1 MAGKK
6 QKTDQGM
13 SKQMNI
19 FDIISGLE
27 AAATKKDG
35 LGPEP
40 GSLMIGSMVRERL
53 SQTLKRSMYKRYEVA
68 GRMSEL
74 LGIEIT
80 DSMLYSWT
88 AESKESH
95 RFPLEYLPA
104 FCWATGD
111 LGIAESVAKRCGA
124 RLVKGEE
131 VVLLELARIAEKKRQ
146 ADEEKRLMDEEE
158 AALREYLSAM
168 RGEER

>member
-1 MAGKK
+1 MAERKR
-6 QKTDQGM
+6 KTDKGM

-19 FDIISGLE
+19 FDMLHGLE
-27 AAATKKDG
+27 VAATKQDG
-35 LGPEP
+35 IGPAP
-40 GSLMIGSMVRERL
+40 GSLLIGSMVRELL
-53 SQTLKRSMYKRYEVA
+53 SQTLKRSMYKRYEIA

-74 LGIEIT
+74 LGVEIT

-88 AESKESH
+88 AESKEGH

-111 LGIAESVAKRCGA
+111 LGLAEGVSKRCGA
-124 RLVKGEE
+124 KLVKGEE

-146 ADEEKRLMDEEE
+146 AEEERKRMEEEEE
-158 AALREYLSAM
+158 ALRNYLTAM
-168 RGEER
+168 RGEEG

>member
-1 MAGKK
+1 MARKK
-6 QKTDQGM
+6 LKSDQGM

-19 FDIISGLE
+19 FDMLSGLE
-27 AAATKKDG
+27 AAAAKKEG
-35 LGPEP
+35 LRPEP
-40 GSLMIGSMVRERL
+40 GSLMIGSLVREML
-53 SQTLKRSMYKRYEVA
+53 SETLKRSMYKRYEVA

-74 LGIEIT
+74 LGFEVT

-88 AESKESH
+88 AESKEGH

-104 FCWATGD
+104 FSWATGD
-111 LGIAESVAKRCGA
+111 LGLAEGVAKRCGG

-146 ADEEKRLMDEEE
+146 VEEEHKQMEAEEE
-158 AALREYLSAM
+158 ALRKYLATM
-168 RGEER
+168 RGGD